1 MAPTGT
7 RQSPLARIRAFLNQP
22 VHQYCPATTV
32 FLDLNV
38 DRVADDMQL
47 VARGSERGSQNRPTV
62 DSQTLDDVEHQIV
75 ERIEAHKQ
83 DSHTL
88 YLDQLHTYDD
98 RITALSFEER
108 FAIIHQA
115 APEAVGD
122 FGAEAT
128 MGRDELFALR
138 RRLSESEQ
146 ERESFRKRHRIERP
160 GRLLSLGKAI
170 LKIGILAILLVIE
183 VAINASFLSK
193 ANIGGYL
200 GGAGQA
206 VTFATLNIIASFL
219 WGMVLV
225 RLVNRR
231 NYFLK
236 FLGVVSF
243 LTYMIFAAALNLT
256 LAHLR
261 EISPTISG
269 DVGQEVLHRLLTAPH
284 ALTDINSWVF
294 FSVGF
299 IFSLI
304 AMADGL
310 LFFDPYMGYAGLER
324 RWLEASTQFAT
335 TKSELIERLR
345 DIREDCTQT
354 MNDAASDLSARR
366 SEYDSLLRG
375 QERLAQRFSQ
385 NQNQAEQACR
395 ALLEIYRESN
405 RRARSTPAPSYF
417 SRAYTMERIIYAGGE
432 LPNSKFCLSL
442 LHLNISKCNIVPQ
455 LCGRSNRLTNTSR
468 SIPWWATVRRRSTSA
483 RSSFRKAA
491 CQLAGSSPRPWLAS
505 QPIGRPECWPSR
517 VPCRVLLPKPCDRR
531 PTEA

>member
-1 MAPTGT
+1 MSPTAP
-7 RQSPLARIRAFLNQP
+7 RQSPIARIRAFLNQP
-22 VHQYCPATTV
+22 LHQYRPATTV

-38 DRVADDMQL
+38 NRVADDLQL
-47 VARGSERGSQNRPTV
+47 VPRGRERGSQNRPAA

-75 ERIEAHKQ
+75 ERVEAHKQ
-83 DSHTL
+83 DSHTI
-88 YLDQLHTYDD
+88 YLDHLHTYDD
-98 RITALSFEER
+98 RVTALSFEER
-108 FAIIHQA
+108 FAIIQQA

-128 MGRDELFALR
+128 IGRDELFALS

-146 ERESFRKRHRIERP
+146 ERENFRRRHRIERP
-160 GRLLSLGKAI
+160 ARLLSLGKAI

-219 WGMVLV
+219 CGMALV

-236 FLGVVSF
+236 FLGVF
-243 LTYMIFAAALNLT
+243 FFCAYLGFAAALNLT

-261 EISPTISG
+261 EIPPSIAG
-269 DVGQEVLHRLLTAPH
+269 DVGQEVLHRLLTAPL

-310 LFFDPYMGYAGLER
+310 MFFDPYMGYAGLER
-324 RWLEASTQFAT
+324 RWLEASTQFAK
-335 TKSELIERLR
+335 TKSDLIERLR

-375 QERLAQRFSQ
+375 RERLAQRFAQ

-395 ALLEIYRESN
+395 ALLEVYREAN
-405 RRARSTPAPSYF
+405 RRGRATPAPSYF
-417 SRAYTMERIIYAGGE
+417 SQAYTMQRIIYAGGE
-432 LPNSKFCLSL
+432 PDS
-442 LHLNISKCNIVPQ
+442 
-455 LCGRSNRLTNTSR
+455 
-468 SIPWWATVRRRSTSA
+468 SA
-483 RSSFRKAA
+483 RDHLRQMIAETQDLLKQQIAA
-491 CQLAGSSPRPWLAS
+491 IHEAFDRAMKTYSE
-505 QPIGRPECWPSR
+505 IEE
-517 VPCRVLLPKPCDRR
+517 LLLEKKGG
-531 PTEA
+531 